1 MKSLNKIY
9 FDNAATTLIKPKGV
23 AEAVYN
29 AIASEE
35 FANPSRG
42 FYPLSLNSLGLM
54 LDARLEVA
62 KLFSI
67 EDSMRVVFTENIT
80 ASLNMAI
87 RAFLEPN
94 RHVITT
100 QNEHNSVLRPLFD
113 YIGDVSYVRLKS
125 NGRLNY
131 DDFESMLREDTQAV
145 VLSHASNVSGIVTD
159 IEFIYEFCKKHDLF
173 LIVDGAQSVG
183 CIEVDLNREL
193 PEMVYCFTGHKSLYG
208 PQGTGGMVILTDRK
222 PTQVFSGGSGF
233 DSFNERQPDNVPD
246 IFETGTRNIHS
257 IAGLKAG
264 VEYVNSKG
272 IANIEKDLNQKISYL
287 YNKIKDLEKIEL
299 YHDFSGIRTPIVS
312 FNIEGF
318 ASEEIS
324 EYLVEN
330 GIMTRSGIHCAPI
343 HHKVL
348 GTASRG
354 MVRLSLSSFNTY
366 EEIDKVVEIIAQKAV

>member
-1 MKSLNKIY
+1 MKSLNRIY
-9 FDNAATTLIKPKGV
+9 FDNAATTIHKPKEV
-23 AEAVYN
+23 AEAVYHT
-29 AIASEE
+29 IASGE
-35 FANPSRG
+35 FSNPSRG
-42 FYPLSLNSLGLM
+42 FYPCSMNSLGLV
-54 LDARLEVA
+54 LDTRLAVA

-80 ASLNMAI
+80 ASLNIAI
-87 RAFLEPN
+87 RAYLKSDK
-94 RHVITT
+94 HVITT

-113 YIGDVSYVRLKS
+113 YVDDVSYVM
-125 NGRLNY
+125 LNSDGKLIY
-131 DDFESMLREDTQAV
+131 EDFEKLLKPDTQAV
-145 VLSHASNVSGIVTD
+145 VISHASNVSGIVTD
-159 IEFIYEFCKKHDLF
+159 IEFIYEFCKKHNLF

-183 CIEVDLNREL
+183 CIEVNLNREL

-233 DSFNERQPDNVPD
+233 DSFNERQPEVIPD

-272 IANIEKDLNQKISYL
+272 IKNIETELNEKIQYL
-287 YNKIKDLEKIEL
+287 YDGLKKFEKIEF
-299 YHDFSGIRTPIVS
+299 YHNFEGTRAPIVS
-312 FNIEGF
+312 FNVEGF

-324 EYLVEN
+324 EYLVDN
-330 GIMTRSGIHCAPI
+330 GVMTRAGIHCAPL
-343 HHKVL
+343 HHKAI

-354 MVRLSLSSFNTY
+354 MVRMSLSTFNTY
-366 EEIDKVVEIIAQKAV
+366 EEIDKVLEIIGKKVV